1 MKNIAVRF
9 VVLTLVCGASFV
21 GSQKAFAEDAKTVVV
36 YVSTENQESFDK
48 NIKPLFEQF
57 KGNCKNCEIVNK
69 TPYDDKGN
77 YSEKDL
83 VEKLKAPDAEASFYL
98 FSWNKKASD
107 QYKDLSALLEEKV
120 SSGKLIVAPT
130 GKAATGEASLPLSRT
145 VMGQAKDVIII
156 GEALEKERLLP
167 QSYFGPE
174 MLSAIRPPKEFLG
187 QGYSPLYFAARLA
200 AVWNKRK
207 PAEWLDHFKT
217 KKLKSRKIWLD
228 ADDLLGR

>member
-1 MKNIAVRF
+1 MENIAMRF
-9 VVLTLVCGASFV
+9 TLFSLLLLAVFV
-21 GSQKAFAEDAKTVVV
+21 APQTGLADEAKTVVG
-36 YVSTENQESFDK
+36 YVSTENQEAFEK
-48 NIKPLFEQF
+48 TIKPLFEEF
-57 KGNCKNCEIVNK
+57 KGKCKNCEIVNK

-83 VEKLKAPDAEASFYL
+83 VEKLKAPDADVSFYL
-98 FSWNKKASD
+98 FSWNKKAGEP
-107 QYKDLSALLEEKV
+107 YKDLVALLEEKV
-120 SSGKLIVAPT
+120 ASGKLVIAPT
-130 GKAATGEASLPLSRT
+130 GKAANGEAGLPLSRS

-156 GEALEKERLLP
+156 GEALERERLLP

-174 MLSAIRPPKEFLG
+174 MLSAIRPPKEYIG
-187 QGYSPLYFAARLA
+187 QGYSPLYFGARLA

-207 PAEWLDHFKT
+207 PAEWLEHFKT